1 MAISRKASKADL
13 EHYNLDD
20 SIPYMMNR
28 VAGRLNRSLEDDLLK
43 LGITFQHWRVLAVL
57 ARGDGISI
65 ADLSAYA
72 VVPHSTLSRLLTR
85 LEGDKLVERSAETPD
100 GRTARVL
107 ITPRGRKLYERI
119 LPLATGWRDEALVGF
134 SAGEKE
140 ALLGFLRRML
150 GNLEIGDSGM
160 NDSATLLTQIRGAG
174 KMGHP
179 DASATVSESIKAKLR
194 AKRPD

>member
-1 MAISRKASKADL
+1 MPVNGRKSD
-13 EHYNLDD
+13 NPSFDLDD

-28 VAGRLNRSLEDDLLK
+28 VAGRLNRGLEDDLQK

-85 LEGDKLVERSAETPD
+85 LEGDRLVQRSADTPD

-107 ITPRGRKLYERI
+107 ITERGRKLYERI

-134 SAGEKE
+134 SAGERKV
-140 ALLGFLRRML
+140 LLGFLRRML
-150 GNLEIGDSGM
+150 GNLEVPVE
-160 NDSATLLTQIRGAG
+160 
-174 KMGHP
+174 K
-179 DASATVSESIKAKLR
+179 
-194 AKRPD
+194 

>member
-13 EHYNLDD
+13 ENYNLDD

-43 LGITFQHWRVLAVL
+43 LGVTFQHWRVLAVL
-57 ARGDGISI
+57 ARGDGMSI
-65 ADLSAYA
+65 ADLSGYA

-107 ITPRGRKLYERI
+107 ITARGRRLYERI
-119 LPLATGWRDEALVGF
+119 LPLATGWRDAALIGF
-134 SAGEKE
+134 TTAEKD
-140 ALLGFLRRML
+140 ALLAFLRKML
-150 GNLEIGDSGM
+150 ANLDNSEG
-160 NDSATLLTQIRGAG
+160 RV
-174 KMGHP
+174 
-179 DASATVSESIKAKLR
+179 VS
-194 AKRPD
+194 

>member
-13 EHYNLDD
+13 ENYNLDD

-107 ITPRGRKLYERI
+107 ITTRGRKLYERI
-119 LPLATGWRDEALVGF
+119 LPLATGWRDAALVGF
-134 SAGEKE
+134 SEGERE
-140 ALLGFLRRML
+140 VLLGFLRRML
-150 GNLEIGDSGM
+150 ANLE
-160 NDSATLLTQIRGAG
+160 APEG
-174 KMGHP
+174 KI
-179 DASATVSESIKAKLR
+179 DAES
-194 AKRPD
+194 

>member
-1 MAISRKASKADL
+1 MTMTKKVRKADIENYS
-13 EHYNLDD
+13 LDD

-43 LGITFQHWRVLAVL
+43 LGVSFQHWRVLAVL

-85 LEGDKLVERSAETPD
+85 LEGDRLVARSEETPD

-107 ITPRGRKLYERI
+107 ITARGRKLYERI

-134 SAGEKE
+134 SADEKQV
-140 ALLGFLRRML
+140 LLGFLKRML
-150 GNLEIGDSGM
+150 GNLETPAD
-160 NDSATLLTQIRGAG
+160 
-174 KMGHP
+174 K
-179 DASATVSESIKAKLR
+179 
-194 AKRPD
+194 

>member
-1 MAISRKASKADL
+1 MPKKLSKA
-13 EHYNLDD
+13 ERETYSLDD

-43 LGITFQHWRVLAVL
+43 LGVSFQHWRVLAVL

-85 LEGDKLVERSAETPD
+85 LEGDKLVERSVETPD

-107 ITPRGRKLYERI
+107 ITARGRKLYERI
-119 LPLATGWRDEALVGF
+119 LPLAIEWRNM
-134 SAGEKE
+134 
-140 ALLGFLRRML
+140 ALLGFSAAERGVLLGLLNRML
-150 GNLEIGDSGM
+150 VNLEMSAQQPDS
-160 NDSATLLTQIRGAG
+160 
-174 KMGHP
+174 
-179 DASATVSESIKAKLR
+179 
-194 AKRPD
+194 

>member
-1 MAISRKASKADL
+1 MAMPKKLSKA
-13 EHYNLDD
+13 ERETYSLDD

-43 LGITFQHWRVLAVL
+43 LGVSFQHWRVLAVL

-85 LEGDKLVERSAETPD
+85 LEDDKLVLRSAETPD

-107 ITPRGRKLYERI
+107 ITARGRKLYERI

-134 SAGEKE
+134 STAEKE
-140 ALLGFLRRML
+140 VLLRLLRRML
-150 GNLEIGDSGM
+150 GNLETPAD
-160 NDSATLLTQIRGAG
+160 
-174 KMGHP
+174 
-179 DASATVSESIKAKLR
+179 E
-194 AKRPD
+194 

>member
-1 MAISRKASKADL
+1 MAISRKASQADL
-13 EHYNLDD
+13 DSYNLDD

-43 LGITFQHWRVLAVL
+43 LGVTFQHWRVLAVL

-85 LEGDKLVERSAETPD
+85 LEGDKLVQRSEETPD

-107 ITPRGRKLYERI
+107 ITTRGRRLYERI
-119 LPLATGWRDEALVGF
+119 LPLATGWRDAALVGF
-134 SAGEKE
+134 SPAEKDS
-140 ALLGFLRRML
+140 LLGYLRRML
-150 GNLEIGDSGM
+150 GNLE
-160 NDSATLLTQIRGAG
+160 
-174 KMGHP
+174 KP
-179 DASATVSESIKAKLR
+179 D
-194 AKRPD
+194 

>member
-1 MAISRKASKADL
+1 MAISTKASKADL
-13 EHYNLDD
+13 ENYNLDD

-43 LGITFQHWRVLAVL
+43 LGVTFQHWRVLAVL

-85 LEGDKLVERSAETPD
+85 LESDKLVERSAETPD

-107 ITPRGRKLYERI
+107 ITTRGRKLYERI
-119 LPLATGWRDEALVGF
+119 LPLATGWRDAALVGF
-134 SAGEKE
+134 SAGERE
-140 ALLGFLRRML
+140 VLLGFLRRML
-150 GNLEIGDSGM
+150 ANLE
-160 NDSATLLTQIRGAG
+160 APEG
-174 KMGHP
+174 KI
-179 DASATVSESIKAKLR
+179 DVES
-194 AKRPD
+194 

>member
-1 MAISRKASKADL
+1 MAMPKKLSKA
-13 EHYNLDD
+13 ERENYSLDD

-43 LGITFQHWRVLAVL
+43 LGVSFQHWRVLAVL

-85 LEGDKLVERSAETPD
+85 LAGDGLVQRSEETPD

-107 ITPRGRKLYERI
+107 ITARGRKLYERI

-134 SAGEKE
+134 SAAEKE
-140 ALLGFLRRML
+140 VLLELLRRML
-150 GNLEIGDSGM
+150 GNLE
-160 NDSATLLTQIRGAG
+160 TLAD
-174 KMGHP
+174 K
-179 DASATVSESIKAKLR
+179 
-194 AKRPD
+194 

>member
-13 EHYNLDD
+13 ENYNLDD

-43 LGITFQHWRVLAVL
+43 LGVTFQHWRVLAVL

-85 LEGDKLVERSAETPD
+85 LEGDRLVERSAETPD

-107 ITPRGRKLYERI
+107 ITIRGRKLYERI

-134 SAGEKE
+134 SAGERE
-140 ALLGFLRRML
+140 VLLGLLRRML
-150 GNLEIGDSGM
+150 ANLEAPEGEID
-160 NDSATLLTQIRGAG
+160 
-174 KMGHP
+174 
-179 DASATVSESIKAKLR
+179 VES
-194 AKRPD
+194 

>member
-13 EHYNLDD
+13 KNYNLDD
-20 SIPYMMNR
+20 SIPYLMNR

-43 LGITFQHWRVLAVL
+43 LGVTFQHWRVLAVL

-85 LEGDKLVERSAETPD
+85 LEGDELVERSMETPD

-119 LPLATGWRDEALVGF
+119 LPLATGWRDEALLGF
-134 SAGEKE
+134 SAGERKV
-140 ALLGFLRRML
+140 LLGLLRRML
-150 GNLEIGDSGM
+150 ANLE
-160 NDSATLLTQIRGAG
+160 APEG
-174 KMGHP
+174 KSM
-179 DASATVSESIKAKLR
+179 
-194 AKRPD
+194 